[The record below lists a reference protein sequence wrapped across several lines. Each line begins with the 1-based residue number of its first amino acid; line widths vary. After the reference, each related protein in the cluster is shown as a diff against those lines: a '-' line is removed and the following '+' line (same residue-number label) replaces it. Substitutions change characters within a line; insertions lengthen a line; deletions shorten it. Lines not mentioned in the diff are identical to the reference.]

1 MAKLEFVKVQDDQ
14 FSLSLNQT
22 MKRTFPFPLAD
33 EAFLYL
39 FVSIVPKLIP
49 TSDLIR
55 LLM

>member
-1 MAKLEFVKVQDDQ
+1 MAQLVSVEVQDDHF
-14 FSLSLNQT
+14 FSSLNQT
-22 MKRTFPFPLAD
+22 MKRTFPSPSAY

-39 FVSIVPKLIP
+39 FVSNVSKLIP